1 MFRTIRHIIE
11 EYTPLSIFGAIPP
24 VTSRAQ
30 SPEGESVM
38 ESLLAVLAEK
48 GIDASAMTED
58 QIRKVAKAVGVDP
71 NDHLPRK
78 VEIIDYTNKRKET
91 NKFVKSSNFVVGRKD
106 DGTAKTVQGLFL
118 RVEAVDQALA
128 DLHAARN
135 LLTNDDEE

>member
-1 MFRTIRHIIE
+1 
-11 EYTPLSIFGAIPP
+11 
-24 VTSRAQ
+24 
-30 SPEGESVM
+30 M